1 MSQLDLRVVEAD
13 GQLVQSST
21 AVEQVL
27 LAGYTGRDRA
37 SVMEHIHELEK
48 LGVAPPAHIPTIFV
62 VAPELLT
69 SAASIQVDGPQT
81 SGEAEFFLVPDGDD
95 WLVGVGSDHTDRL
108 HEAIDITASK
118 SMCPKVVSSSVWRY
132 RDVQEHWD
140 QLQLRAWVSGDADGR
155 RLYQDGR
162 LGEFLAVRD
171 LLGELHAAGHT
182 DRRGRVVFGGT
193 LPLLG
198 GFAFAPQ
205 FAAELYDP
213 LLDRR
218 LSCAYDVAVRVLD

>member
-1 MSQLDLRVVEAD
+1 VSQLDLRVVEAD
-13 GQLVQSST
+13 GHFRQSST

-37 SVMEHIHELEK
+37 AVMEHIHELEK
-48 LGVAPPAHIPTIFV
+48 LGVAPPTRIPTVFV

-69 SAASIQVDGPQT
+69 SAPSIQVDGPQT
-81 SGEAEFFLVPDGDD
+81 SGEAEFFLVPAGDD

-140 QLQLRAWVSGDADGR
+140 QLRLRAWVTTEGEER

-162 LGEFLAVRD
+162 LGEFLSLRD
-171 LLGELHAAGHT
+171 LLGELHAAGPA
-182 DRRGRVVFGGT
+182 DLRGRVVFGGT

-198 GFAFAPQ
+198 GFAFAPR

-213 LLDRR
+213 LLERT
-218 LSCAYDVAVRVLD
+218 LSCAYNVAVRVLD